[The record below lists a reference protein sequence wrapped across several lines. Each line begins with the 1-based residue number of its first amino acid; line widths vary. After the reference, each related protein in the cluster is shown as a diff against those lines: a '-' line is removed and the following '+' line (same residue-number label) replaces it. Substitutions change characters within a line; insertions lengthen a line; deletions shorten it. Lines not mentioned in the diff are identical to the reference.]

1 MTCYFL
7 SSIYLASAV
16 SAWPWIANVPGVDLS
31 AIHNHPENFAKQH
44 RQTGSLDPTCPFNA
58 DHPGAA
64 PFDVRFPYTGSINGL
79 PGTGIGG
86 VQVPAPGDTAHEF
99 TPPGP
104 NDIRGPCP
112 GMNTAANHNFLSHD
126 GITDLAELVSAQQ
139 NLYNLAYDLAVFI
152 AVRGI
157 ALDGDVVTTKL
168 SIGCD
173 ATERTSIDPTGTLG
187 REPGL
192 NAHNKFEGDTS
203 LTRRDYF
210 LNNGDAFTFQGDMFA
225 DMYRVANGTSNG
237 LFDRDTIAVYRS
249 QRYDE
254 SLAENPNFYFG
265 PKALLLYGAASF
277 IYEVF
282 PIFGPEGDANIDM
295 ISTFYGAVPNSAG
308 SYDHV
313 PERIPE
319 NWSNRRTAYGLLEI
333 GEEIRYQFSYAPKLF
348 GGNVGAGNFLAL
360 NTTFGIIENGTIPGD
375 ATAADF
381 TCLLYQLATDNVP
394 GTVGNEA
401 ALPLDVLA
409 WVLTQLNP
417 VFGNL
422 GCPLKLS

>member
-1 MTCYFL
+1 MLLPLLPLVYIV
-7 SSIYLASAV
+7 SSAL
-16 SAWPWIANVPGVDLS
+16 AWPWIANVPGVDLS
-31 AIHNHPENFAKQH
+31 AMHAHPENFPRER
-44 RQTGSLDPTCPFNA
+44 RQTGLDPTCPFNP

-64 PFDVRFPYTGSINGL
+64 SYDALFPYTGSIDGL

-99 TPPGP
+99 MPPGP

-126 GITDLAELVSAQQ
+126 GITNLAELVSAQQ

-173 ATERTSIDPTGTLG
+173 ATERTSIDPAGTLG

-225 DMYRVANGTSNG
+225 DMYRVANETSNG

-282 PIFGPEGDANIDM
+282 PVFGPEGEANIDTV
-295 ISTFYGAVPNSAG
+295 STFYGAVPNG
-308 SYDHV
+308 NGGYDHV

-319 NWSNRRTAYGLLEI
+319 NWSNRRTAYGILEI
-333 GEEIRYQFSYAPKLF
+333 AEEIRYQYSYSPKLF
-348 GGNVGAGNFLAL
+348 GGNVGTNNFLAL
-360 NTTFGIIENGTIPGD
+360 NTTFRIIQNGTLPDEI
-375 ATAADF
+375 TAKDIA
-381 TCLLYQLATDNVP
+381 CLLYQLAVDNVP
-394 GTVGNEA
+394 GTVANEA
-401 ALPLDVLA
+401 ELPLEVLT

-417 VFGNL
+417 IFTNT
-422 GCPLKLS
+422 GCPLKIT

>member
-1 MTCYFL
+1 MPWDEHCGK
-7 SSIYLASAV
+7 SQCIHV
-16 SAWPWIANVPGVDLS
+16 SVFYS
-31 AIHNHPENFAKQH
+31 HFHH
-44 RQTGSLDPTCPFNA
+44 RLTLRQ
-58 DHPGAA
+58 
-64 PFDVRFPYTGSINGL
+64 
-79 PGTGIGG
+79 
-86 VQVPAPGDTAHEF
+86 
-99 TPPGP
+99 
-104 NDIRGPCP
+104 
-112 GMNTAANHNFLSHD
+112 FLSHD
-126 GITDLAELVSAQQ
+126 GITNLAELVSAQQ
-139 NLYNLAYDLAVFI
+139 NLYNLHFDLATFI
-152 AVRGI
+152 AVRAI

-225 DMYRVANGTSNG
+225 DMYRVANETSNG

-277 IYEVF
+277 VYNVF
-282 PIFGPEGDANIDM
+282 PVFGPEGDADIDT
-295 ISTFYGAVPNSAG
+295 ISTFFGAVPNG
-308 SYDHV
+308 SGGYDHV

-333 GEEIRYQFSYAPKLF
+333 GSEIAYQYGRFPKLF
-348 GGNVGAGNFLAL
+348 GGNVGTNNFLAL
-360 NTTFGIIENGTIPGD
+360 NTTFGLIENGTLPNEV
-375 ATAADF
+375 TAKDLV
-381 TCLLYQLATDNVP
+381 CLLYQLAVDNVP
-394 GTVGNEA
+394 GTVVRICRGA
-401 ALPLDVLA
+401 HPSMSSLA
-409 WVLTQLNP
+409 GGKPILET
-417 VFGNL
+417 FKGRRA
-422 GCPLKLS
+422 G

>member
-1 MTCYFL
+1 MRA
-7 SSIYLASAV
+7 SIVSISCLASV
-16 SAWPWIANVPGVDLS
+16 VTAWPWIASVPGVDLS
-31 AIHNHPENFAKQH
+31 AIHAHPENSAKQR
-44 RQTGSLDPTCPFNA
+44 RQAGGLDPTCPFNA
-58 DHPGAA
+58 EHPGAA
-64 PFDVRFPYTGSINGL
+64 PFDIRFPYTGSINGL

-86 VQVPAPGDTAHEF
+86 VRVPAPGDTAHAF

-126 GITDLAELVSAQQ
+126 GITNFAELVSAQQ
-139 NLYNLAYDLAVFI
+139 NFYNLAYDLAVFI

-157 ALDGDVVTTKL
+157 ALDGDVATTKL

-173 ATERTSIDPTGTLG
+173 ATERTSIDPSGTLG

-203 LTRRDYF
+203 LTRRDFF

-225 DMYRVANGTSNG
+225 DMYRVANETSAG
-237 LFDRDTIAVYRS
+237 LFDRTAIAAYRS
-249 QRYDE
+249 TRYDE
-254 SLAENPNFYFG
+254 SLATNPNFYFG
-265 PKALLLYGAASF
+265 PKSLLLYGAASF
-277 IYEVF
+277 IYQVF
-282 PIFGPEGDANIDM
+282 PVLGPAGPADF
-295 ISTFYGAVPNSAG
+295 STVAAFYGAVPNAAG

-313 PERIPE
+313 PERIPR
-319 NWSNRRTAYGLLEI
+319 NWVNRRTAYGLLEI
-333 GEEIRYQFSYAPKLF
+333 GEEIRYQYSYAPKLF

-360 NTTFGIIENGTIPGD
+360 NTTFGIIANGTVPGD

-381 TCLLYQLATDNVP
+381 ACLLYQLATENVP

-422 GCPLKLS
+422 GCPLRLS